1 MDSERLATRLGF
13 LLVAAGCAVGV
24 GNVWKFPYVAGQSG
38 GGFFILFYLLM
49 LLLFGLPVLVMEFS
63 VGRAAQRGPA
73 RAFQALEPAGTKW
86 HLNGVAGV
94 VACAVLMAFY
104 TVVTGW
110 MGHYFLASVRGDYM
124 GLDAAAIGGLFSDY
138 LRTPAHMGSWLVL
151 VVGAG
156 CLVCSRGV
164 QKGLERATKAM
175 MVCLLAMMVLL
186 AVHGLTMEG
195 ARSGLEFYLVPS
207 LERLRATGPVRTAVA
222 AMNQAF
228 FTLSLG
234 VGAMA
239 IFGSY
244 VGKDHSLV
252 KESAIVISLDTFVAF
267 VAGLIIFPA
276 CFTYGV
282 DQAAGPGLIFI
293 TLPNVFAHM
302 PGGRFWGSVF
312 FLFMTFAAFST
323 VLAVFELLIRSA
335 MELFGWGRGKA
346 SAVCCA
352 VLTAISVPC
361 LLGFGTIHGAFLD
374 FFGGTVLDFEDF
386 LVSNLALPL
395 GSLVYLL
402 FCVNRRGWGW
412 ENFAREATAGNG
424 GKLPAWAA
432 PVARFVRPYCTWV
445 LPFLLL
451 AVFAVGI
458 WDKFFA

>member
-1 MDSERLATRLGF
+1 MEHERFASRLGF
-13 LLVAAGCAVGV
+13 LLIAAGCAIGV

-38 GGFFILFYLLM
+38 GGFFFLFYLLM
-49 LLLFGLPVLVMEFS
+49 LLVFGLPILAMEFS
-63 VGRAAQRGPA
+63 VGRAAQRGPVE
-73 RAFQALEPAGTKW
+73 AFRALEPAGSRW
-86 HLNGVAGV
+86 HLHGVAGAL
-94 VACAVLMAFY
+94 ACAVLMAFY

-110 MGHYFLASVRGDYM
+110 MGHYFLASVRGDYR
-124 GLDAAAIGGLFSDY
+124 GLDAAAIGNLFSEY
-138 LRTPAHMGSWLVL
+138 LQTPAPMGFWLVL
-151 VVGAG
+151 VVCAG
-156 CLVCSRGV
+156 CFVCSRGV
-164 QKGLERATKAM
+164 QKGLERTTKAM
-175 MVCLLAMMVLL
+175 MVSLLAMMAAL

-195 ARSGLEFYLVPS
+195 AAAGLEFYLVPD
-207 LERLRATGPVRTAVA
+207 LGRLRATGLARTAVS

-244 VGKDHSLV
+244 VGKEHSLV
-252 KESAIVISLDTFVAF
+252 KESAIVISLDTLVAF
-267 VAGLIIFPA
+267 TSGLIIFPA

-293 TLPNVFAHM
+293 TLPNIFANM
-302 PGGRFWGSVF
+302 PGGRFWGGLF
-312 FLFMTFAAFST
+312 FLFMSFAAFST

-335 MELFGWGRGKA
+335 MDLSGWGRKKA

-352 VLTAISVPC
+352 VLIAISVPC

-374 FFGGTVLDFEDF
+374 LFGGTVLDFEDF

-402 FCVNRRGWGW
+402 FCVSRRGWGW
-412 ENFAREATAGNG
+412 ENFVREVSAGAG
-424 GKLPAWAA
+424 AALPAWAA
-432 PVARFVRPYCTWV
+432 PLGRFVRPYCTWV

-451 AVFAVGI
+451 AVFAIGI